1 MRKNTVKSLK
11 SNRVK
16 EFMNKGFKILSIE
29 AKDIVSAMELK
40 TCDSVGYNI
49 RDKEGNIRT
58 AKFENTLDWSLDTM
72 KLQEEYY
79 KEIRRKDFY
88 FVVNGKRYTTAVINV
103 KFSYSYKEFNKVGKN
118 IYVKVGN
125 SFKDCI
131 IQDGVCI
138 KDGELIAIQTDVEIQ
153 NPIAPEVLGKYFSFT
168 NGCYKQVNQIPTLKN
183 KASIREYLYKNG
195 FVCDGIRYVRYKRS
209 AGSSRVGKCLF
220 VMECLAPRMARWDRC
235 GLAIK
240 AGAPIQLS
248 EYEAYI
254 SLPMSSIIDT
264 MIIKPENILLVDDYK
279 SIFKDDVVAVEE
291 VDGRLVATEREETI
305 ENAIWDGESL
315 MDVSLFGK
323 YSNKG
328 MLLLRNRFFKTCAF
342 NTNIQQ
348 WFEDNGI
355 TSVRQLNGYTL
366 ATDISQVKLITTPS
380 SVKYLKF
387 GTMEEWLR
395 NIDCTFGIVK
405 YEKKTHFFDGRM
417 VQCHYQLLNTLQL
430 TKEDVQT
437 LLQPSIDYIGAIR
450 SDPAVLRYHI
460 GYAYKEDEDEN
471 IKPCKT
477 KNEIVFN
484 LLGINDKFAQTKI
497 YKDFRDAIVKGF
509 YRNLKRGHIL
519 LNGNYSTLLGNG
531 FELLQEAIGKFDGK
545 GILDKGEI
553 HSKRFAYDTMV
564 LGTRSPHVTMGNVLL
579 AKNVESAL
587 IEKYFN
593 MTEEIVYVNSIGDNL
608 LQRLSGCDFDSDILL
623 LTDNKL
629 LIDRATQNYDTYKVP
644 TNCVSSQKTKRHY
657 TPEDKADLD
666 IKTSINKIGEIVNLS
681 QQLNSLYWERLNG
694 GVSLDENRELY
705 NDICKLDVLSGVEI
719 DKAKKEFTI
728 DSAKEIEILK
738 RKYKLTEGDKTVKP
752 MFFKM
757 ITQENG
763 YELSED
769 VIYRYFETPMDYL
782 QRAIVSANYRQA
794 RKCSKE
800 TIPFMNIV
808 RKPST
813 RIKSGYY
820 HQLKDALI
828 EQMREINARI
838 KTTFMDYECK
848 GKDER
853 GEVKRVAKDYKQ
865 DCIEVIG
872 HISSHEYLMYIILK
886 ELDKKENRSIK
897 TLMFETLFGR
907 LDEAFIAMISQS
919 REPIEVITEDPLGEE
934 RLYDFSFKR
943 VLKQAKTAI
952 LEEEIA

>member
-1 MRKNTVKSLK
+1 
-11 SNRVK
+11 
-16 EFMNKGFKILSIE
+16 MNKGFKILSIE
-29 AKDIVSAMELK
+29 AKDIISAMSLLNQ
-40 TCDSVGYNI
+40 DPLGYNI
-49 RDKEGNIRT
+49 RNKDGEISTR
-58 AKFENTLDWSLDTM
+58 KFENTLDWSLDTM

-88 FVVNGKRYTTAVINV
+88 FTVKGKRYTTAVINV
-103 KFSYSYKEFNKVGKN
+103 KFSYSYKEFNKAGKN
-118 IYVKVGN
+118 TYVKAGY
-125 SFKDCI
+125 SLRDCN
-131 IQDGVCI
+131 IQDGVCV
-138 KDGELIAIQTDVEIQ
+138 KDGELIAIQTNVEIKK
-153 NPIAPEVLGKYFSFT
+153 PISSEILGKYFIYLD
-168 NGCYKQVNQIPTLKN
+168 GYYQQINQIPTLKN
-183 KASIREYLYKNG
+183 KAAIREELYKNG
-195 FVCDGIRYVRYKRS
+195 FICDGVKYVRYKRS

-220 VMECLAPRMARWDRC
+220 VMECLESRMARWDRC
-235 GLAIK
+235 GLTIK
-240 AGAPIQLS
+240 KGAPIMLS

-264 MIIKPENILLVDDYK
+264 MVIEPENILLVEDYK
-279 SIFKDDVVAVEE
+279 SVFNDNVVAVEE
-291 VDGRLVATEREETI
+291 VDGKLVATEREEVI

-315 MDVSLFGK
+315 MDISLFGK
-323 YSNKG
+323 YADKG

-355 TSVRQLNGYTL
+355 TDVSQLKGFTL
-366 ATDISQVKLITTPS
+366 ATDIKQVKLITTPS
-380 SVKYLKF
+380 SVKYLKL
-387 GTMEEWLR
+387 GTMEQWLE
-395 NIDCTFGIVK
+395 NIEHTFGIVK

-430 TKEDVQT
+430 TREDVQV

-460 GYAYKEDEDEN
+460 GYAYKDDEEGM
-471 IKPCKT
+471 KVCKN

-531 FELLQEAIGKFDGK
+531 FELLQAAIGVFNEK
-545 GILDKGEI
+545 GIIKKGEL
-553 HSKRFAYDTMV
+553 HSKRFGYGTMV

-579 AKNVESAL
+579 AKNVESPL
-587 IEKYFN
+587 IDKYFN
-593 MTEEIVYVNSIGDNL
+593 MTEEIVYVNSIEDNL

-629 LIDRATQNYDTYKVP
+629 LIERASQNYNTYKVP

-681 QQLNSLYWERLNG
+681 QQLNSIYWERLHN
-694 GVSLDENRELY
+694 GVSLEDNKELY
-705 NDICKLDVLSGVEI
+705 NDICKLDVLSGIEI

-728 DSAKEIEILK
+728 DSTKEIDILK
-738 RKYKLTEGDKTVKP
+738 RKYKITEDGKVVKP
-752 MFFKM
+752 IFFKM

-763 YELSED
+763 YELSKD
-769 VIYRYFETPMDYL
+769 IVYRYFETPMDYL
-782 QRAIVSANYRQA
+782 QKAIISANYRQA

-800 TIPFMNIV
+800 ILPFMSIV
-808 RKPST
+808 KTPSNKV
-813 RIKSGYY
+813 KSGYY
-820 HQLKDALI
+820 YQLKNALI
-828 EQMREINARI
+828 EHVRDIINRI
-838 KTTFMDYECK
+838 KTTFVDYECK
-848 GKDER
+848 SKEER
-853 GEVKRVAKDYKQ
+853 CEVKMVACDYRQ
-865 DCIEVIG
+865 DCIEVISQ
-872 HISSHEYLMYIILK
+872 ISSHEYLMYIILK

-907 LDEAFIAMISQS
+907 LDEAFFKMIVES
-919 REPIEVITEDPLGEE
+919 REPIEVIAEDPNGDE
-934 RLYDFSFKR
+934 RLYDFTFKR
-943 VLKQAKTAI
+943 ILKMAKATVCEDKI
-952 LEEEIA
+952 V

>member
-1 MRKNTVKSLK
+1 
-11 SNRVK
+11 
-16 EFMNKGFKILSIE
+16 MNKGFKILSIE
-29 AKDIVSAMELK
+29 AKDIVSAMNLLNYNPI
-40 TCDSVGYNI
+40 GYSI
-49 RDKEGNIRT
+49 RNKDGEINTK
-58 AKFENTLDWSLDTM
+58 KFENTLDWSLDTI

-88 FVVNGKRYTTAVINV
+88 FMIKGKRYTTAVINV

-118 IYVKVGN
+118 TFVKAGY
-125 SFKDCI
+125 SFKDCNVE
-131 IQDGVCI
+131 DGICI
-138 KDGELIAIQTDVEIQ
+138 KNGELIAIQTNVEVK
-153 NPIAPEVLGKYFSFT
+153 NPVPKDILGKYF
-168 NGCYKQVNQIPTLKN
+168 GYADGYYCQVNQIPTLMN
-183 KASIREYLYKNG
+183 KADIREELYKNG
-195 FVCDGIRYVRYKRS
+195 FVCDGVKYVRYKRS

-220 VMECLAPRMARWDRC
+220 VMECLASRMARWDRC
-235 GLAIK
+235 GLTVK
-240 AGAPIQLS
+240 KGSPIMLS

-264 MIIKPENILLVDDYK
+264 MVIEPENILLVEDYK
-279 SIFKDDVVAVEE
+279 SVFKDEVVAVEE
-291 VDGRLVATEREETI
+291 VDGKLSATEREEII

-315 MDVSLFGK
+315 MDISLFGK
-323 YSNKG
+323 YSDKG

-348 WFEDNGI
+348 WFADNRIADVG
-355 TSVRQLNGYTL
+355 QLNGFTL

-387 GTMEEWLR
+387 GTMEQWLQ
-395 NIDCTFGIVK
+395 NIEHTFGIVK

-430 TKEDVQT
+430 TREDVQT
-437 LLQPSIDYIGAIR
+437 LLRPSINYIGAIR
-450 SDPAVLRYHI
+450 NDPAVLRYHI
-460 GYAYKEDEDEN
+460 GYAYKEDDEKT

-519 LNGNYSTLLGNG
+519 INGNYSTLLGNG
-531 FELLQEAIGKFDGK
+531 FELLQEAIGTFTGK
-545 GILDKGEI
+545 GLLNKGEL

-579 AKNVESAL
+579 AKNVESAV
-587 IEKYFN
+587 IDKYFN
-593 MTEEIVYVNSIGDNL
+593 MTEEIVYVNSIEDNL

-629 LIDRATQNYDTYKVP
+629 LIDRASQNYDTYKVP

-681 QQLNSLYWERLNG
+681 QQLNSLYWERLNN
-694 GVSLDENRELY
+694 GVSLEDNSELY
-705 NDICKLDVLSGVEI
+705 NDICKLDVLSGIEI

-728 DSAKEIEILK
+728 DSAKEIDVLK
-738 RKYKLTEGDKTVKP
+738 RKYKITEDGKTVKP

-782 QRAIVSANYRQA
+782 QKAIVSANYRQA

-800 TIPFMNIV
+800 TIPFMGIV
-808 RKPST
+808 RKPLM
-813 RIKSGYY
+813 RVKSGNYY
-820 HQLKDALI
+820 QLKDALI
-828 EQMREINARI
+828 EQIREINRMI
-838 KTTFMDYECK
+838 KTTFVDYECK

-853 GEVKRVAKDYKQ
+853 AEIKRIAGDYKQ
-865 DCIEVIG
+865 DSIEAIS

-907 LDEAFIAMISQS
+907 LDEAFVSMITQS
-919 REPIEVITEDPLGEE
+919 REPIEVIIEDPNGEE
-934 RLYDFSFKR
+934 KLYNFSFKR
-943 VLKQAKTAI
+943 VLKQSKPAG
-952 LEEEIA
+952 LEGKIV